1 MHELVRK
8 PSSSGVLDLISAG
21 RLLPRTLCASSPYL
35 FNFQGV
41 LFDYKWRIEHT
52 YPRLLRT
59 QYVGVSFRFVFQVIF
74 MVPNRGFSRWA
85 VGSFCFQSL
94 IVILDSPF
102 NPWSRV
108 DKERNFPNGLQI
120 SSPVRCSPPIPMVW
134 SVRSALAV

>member
-52 YPRLLRT
+52 YPCLLRT
-59 QYVGVSFRFVFQVIF
+59 QYVGVSFRFVFQVNF
-74 MVPNRGFSRWA
+74 MVPSRGFSRWA
-85 VGSFCFQSL
+85 AGSFCFQSL

-102 NPWSRV
+102 NPGAALIKKGIFQTVCR
-108 DKERNFPNGLQI
+108 FL
-120 SSPVRCSPPIPMVW
+120 
-134 SVRSALAV
+134 VRSDAAPQSPWYGLSDLH